1 MARLKGKVAVITGGA
16 NGIGRAICE
25 RFCEEGAIV
34 IIADMNEVA
43 GQQVAKTLGAK
54 RSFFQLDVREKG
66 QWNSLMK
73 EVKQKHGKLD
83 ILVNNAGYEQVC
95 PSYEL
100 TEETWDTI
108 METNLKGA
116 FFAAQAAAHSMARSS
131 RGGAIVNVCSLT
143 SYVG

>member
-54 RSFFQLDVREKG
+54 TSFFQLDVREKG

-73 EVKQKHGKLD
+73 EVKQKHGKLVSE
-83 ILVNNAGYEQVC
+83 IERCFQ
-95 PSYEL
+95 EL
-100 TEETWDTI
+100 FCRRDLGFW
-108 METNLKGA
+108 TNSKCE
-116 FFAAQAAAHSMARSS
+116 HM
-131 RGGAIVNVCSLT
+131 
-143 SYVG
+143 